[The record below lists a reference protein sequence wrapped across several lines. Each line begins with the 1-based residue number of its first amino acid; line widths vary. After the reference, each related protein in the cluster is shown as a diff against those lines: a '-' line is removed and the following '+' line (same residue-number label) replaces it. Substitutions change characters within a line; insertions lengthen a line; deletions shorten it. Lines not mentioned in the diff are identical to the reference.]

1 MKKIICSRTLPLILF
16 TLLLPALITA
26 QVIQLTGVNK
36 SVDYKKLVLID
47 DVVNDYISKNWLT
60 GAVSI
65 VIKDNQIVQ
74 YKGYGYAD
82 LATKKP
88 MKKDNLFRIM
98 SQSKAITSV
107 GIMILYEQ
115 GKLLLDEPISHFI
128 PEFKNP
134 VVLST
139 FNDADTT
146 YTSVPAN
153 REITFHDLLTHT
165 SGLDYT
171 DIGSSKVQAIYSK
184 NNIPSGLGYF
194 KANLLERMKALGKLP
209 LSFQP
214 GEKWQYGLNS
224 DLLGCL
230 IEVISGIN
238 LEDFLS
244 KNIFEP
250 LGMKDTYFNVPAAKA
265 NRLASVYTEDK
276 LKNII
281 PWSHTFRNIDPD
293 YPLMNT
299 NYFSGGAGLTSTA
312 FDYAVFMQML
322 LNNGLYNGHQILSK
336 RSVEMMTANQIKE
349 GIFGDD
355 YMGLGFNVTSAKSAA
370 KGPRYE
376 GSFAWGG
383 YYGTTYW
390 ADPEAN
396 LVCLFLTQQNP
407 NSHGDVQAKF
417 EAIVYSS
424 LK

>member
-1 MKKIICSRTLPLILF
+1 MKKIISLRILSVILF
-16 TLLLPALITA
+16 TLLLPALLKA
-26 QVIQLTGVNK
+26 QVIQLNGVNK
-36 SVDYKKLVLID
+36 SVDYKKLAMID
-47 DVVNDYISKNWLT
+47 DVVNDYIKENWLV

-82 LATKKP
+82 MATKKP
-88 MKKDNLFRIM
+88 MQKDNLFRIM

-128 PEFKNP
+128 PEYKNQ
-134 VVLST
+134 VVLDT

-146 YTSVPAN
+146 YTTVPAK
-153 REITFHDLLTHT
+153 REITFRDLLTHT

-171 DIGSSKVQAIYSK
+171 DIGSTKVQAIYSK

-194 KANLLERMKALGKLP
+194 NNNLLEQMKALGKLP

-230 IEVISGIN
+230 IEVISGMSLDN
-238 LEDFLS
+238 FLR
-244 KNIFEP
+244 KHIFEP
-250 LGMKDTYFNVPAAKA
+250 LGMKDTYFNVPTAKA
-265 NRLASVYTEDK
+265 NRLVTVYTEDS

-322 LNNGLYNGHQILSK
+322 LNKGLYNGHQIISK

-349 GIFGDD
+349 GIFGDND
-355 YMGLGFNVTSAKSAA
+355 FGLGFSITSPATAA
-370 KGPRYE
+370 KGPRYA

-383 YYGTTYW
+383 YYGTTFW
-390 ADPEAN
+390 ADPKAG
-396 LVCLFLTQQNP
+396 LVCLFLTQHRP
-407 NSHGDVQAKF
+407 NSHGDLEAKF
-417 EAIVYSS
+417 EALVYSS